1 MTMKLQSNTLVVVAT
16 GEKAQTYLV
25 EDGRLQKQ
33 TEWLPSGLD
42 GEGPSGKMPPEMSER
57 DTDEATFS
65 KQIALRL
72 YTMAHKHEFDQLV
85 LIADPG
91 TLGEIRPQLHLE
103 VTDKIVVEIDKTL
116 INSSVDDIERTIAR
130 AMET

>member
-1 MTMKLQSNTLVVVAT
+1 MKLQSNTLVVVAT

-25 EDGRLQKQ
+25 EDGRLQEQ
-33 TEWLPSGLD
+33 TEWLPSALD

-65 KQIALRL
+65 KHIAQHL
-72 YTMAHKHEFDQLV
+72 YAMAHKHEFDHLV

-91 TLGEIRPQLHLE
+91 TLGQVRPQLHLE
-103 VTDKIVVEIDKTL
+103 VTDKMVLEIDKTL
-116 INSSVDDIERTIAR
+116 INSSVDDIERTIAK
-130 AMET
+130 AMDT

>member
-1 MTMKLQSNTLVVVAT
+1 
-16 GEKAQTYLV
+16 
-25 EDGRLQKQ
+25 
-33 TEWLPSGLD
+33 
-42 GEGPSGKMPPEMSER
+42 
-57 DTDEATFS
+57 
-65 KQIALRL
+65 
-72 YTMAHKHEFDQLV
+72 MAHKNEFDQLV